1 MGTYR
6 LGVIDQFTKVLH
18 IRRAINLSSFYRTI
32 TTENSKMWA
41 FSMQQ
46 GPTHYVPSLHKRSR
60 VCCFLLHIEVLRI
73 TMVFVV
79 TLSSGLRIR
88 LKGRC
93 EGYKDMER
101 EVSTIYE
108 GGVEKGRKRRY
119 VIKATHRVFSHGLT
133 RQEDLACERSLR
145 KRNGKKDFY
154 IPKNH

>member
-1 MGTYR
+1 
-6 LGVIDQFTKVLH
+6 
-18 IRRAINLSSFYRTI
+18 
-32 TTENSKMWA
+32 MWA

-79 TLSSGLRIR
+79 TLSSGFRIR

-108 GGVEKGRKRRY
+108 GGWRR
-119 VIKATHRVFSHGLT
+119 
-133 RQEDLACERSLR
+133 E
-145 KRNGKKDFY
+145 GKDVM
-154 IPKNH
+154 